1 MSLFKQRRPRPFNH
15 KYMYVDER
23 ADRLRDIEERAKRDL
38 GMSSAQG
45 YRPDDLRG
53 VFSASQHHRRERGV
67 GHVASVSLPVVAA
80 IVLLLLMVAY
90 CLLA

>member
-15 KYMYVDER
+15 RYMYVDER

-53 VFSASQHHRRERGV
+53 AFSAGQSHSHRRGFGRG
-67 GHVASVSLPVVAA
+67 ASVSLPVAAA
-80 IVLLLLMVAY
+80 IVLLLLMMAY